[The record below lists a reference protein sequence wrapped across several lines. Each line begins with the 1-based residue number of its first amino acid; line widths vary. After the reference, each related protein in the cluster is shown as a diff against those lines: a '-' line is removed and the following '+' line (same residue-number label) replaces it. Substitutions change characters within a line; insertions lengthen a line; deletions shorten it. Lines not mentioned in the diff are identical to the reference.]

1 MPTGREFSA
10 KLSSR
15 GRVVIPAEVR
25 KWLCLSQGSEL
36 RFQLDECGVRL
47 LGAAGDVRRLK
58 GRLTVPT
65 TPVSVE
71 EMNRAVAE
79 QRGHFGGA
87 R

>member
-1 MPTGREFSA
+1 MPNAREFLA

-25 KWLCLSQGSEL
+25 KPLNLSQGSVL
-36 RFQLDECGVRL
+36 RFWLDESGVRL
-47 LGAAGDVRRLK
+47 LEAAGDVRRLK
-58 GRLTVPT
+58 GRLTAPT

-71 EMNRAVAE
+71 DMNRAVAE
-79 QRGHFGGA
+79 QRGRFGGA